1 MWFVPPQAPRPHQWQ
16 CILTCNAE
24 SPEDFEYCLPT
35 KGCYSVNRILS
46 SLTLVWLDSTGVKS
60 CSPTAWVFCS
70 CKGLSSDKAS
80 TLLYRVWLSLEVCPS
95 ESESLLRLAMH
106 MQKEWVRKLTHWEFL
121 LAAYA
126 SLLHFTRS
134 LKNKRFG
141 RQISLNWPETDLWL
155 AS

>member
-1 MWFVPPQAPRPHQWQ
+1 MSSILITFHWLHGYFKWRNFATLNFDAYRVRLVVSIKFILSTLMWFVPPPRFRFLIQAPRPHQWQ

-46 SLTLVWLDSTGVKS
+46 SLTLVWMDPTGVKS

-106 MQKEWVRKLTHWEFL
+106 M
-121 LAAYA
+121 
-126 SLLHFTRS
+126 
-134 LKNKRFG
+134 
-141 RQISLNWPETDLWL
+141 
-155 AS
+155 